1 MFACDGCNRLWA
13 GNSRLHDRNVR
24 PQKTGQ
30 KAIYAIARVKGKE
43 KMKKLSLLVMICAL
57 LAMATTVR
65 AQNNTELK
73 GDYAFAFDG
82 MTTGGGNN
90 STPFAAV
97 GRFTADGAGNLTNG
111 ELDTNGVGLPE
122 KLIAQ
127 SFTGTYSIGADNRG
141 VMNLNIPGGGT
152 LAFAMMANGNAKFG
166 EIDASGGQGTVGSGT
181 MEKVDTTAF
190 STAKI
195 AGDYAFGVVG
205 FDPSNNRS
213 AIAGRF
219 TASGAG
225 TFTNGA
231 ADMNLSGTFSTLNVF
246 VGSYAVTDGATG
258 RGILNMPALAGGTLA
273 NLNFVFY
280 VVNAGKV
287 FAMEMDA
294 LSPATPLLTGSVL
307 QQQTPPIVGF
317 TNTSLN
323 GGMVMYGSGT
333 GAAEAGLLT
342 ADGIGTL
349 TLDFNGACFGEGGGN
364 GTYLVASNGRTAIRI
379 GNPSSGPYAAA
390 YLVSSNQAFFIVPDP
405 CVSFGFGEPQ
415 APGTLTNGAI
425 AGKYAGSTAIPT
437 YVNDVIFSGEFTA
450 DGAIPTGNISGI
462 EDIGAPSGPSLG
474 VPANATYSISISS
487 TYVNGKGWWY
497 VNGSRAGLIY
507 VISPSKFVVL
517 SWDPSSYQSLLIFEQ

>member
-1 MFACDGCNRLWA
+1 MRKWNALGIICFA
-13 GNSRLHDRNVR
+13 
-24 PQKTGQ
+24 
-30 KAIYAIARVKGKE
+30 
-43 KMKKLSLLVMICAL
+43 LLVAS
-57 LAMATTVR
+57 AVR
-65 AQNNTELK
+65 GQTAPGVNNAALK
-73 GDYAFAFDG
+73 GDYAFSFNG
-82 MTTGGGNN
+82 MTTGDGVA

-111 ELDTNGVGLPE
+111 ELDANGFGAME
-122 KLIAQ
+122 KAVAQ
-127 SFTGTYSIGADNRG
+127 PFTGTYSIGADNRG

-152 LAFAMMANGNAKFG
+152 LAFAMMANGNAKFV
-166 EIDASGGQGTVGSGT
+166 EIDAAGGHGTVGSGT
-181 MEKVDTTAF
+181 VEKVDTTAF

-195 AGDYAFGVVG
+195 AADYAFGVAG
-205 FDPSNNRS
+205 FDQSNNRT
-213 AIAGRF
+213 ALAGRF
-219 TASGAG
+219 TANGLG

-231 ADMNLSGTFSTLNVF
+231 ADLNLSGMFSTLNVLA
-246 VGSYAVTDGATG
+246 GTYAVTDGATG
-258 RGILNMPALAGGTLA
+258 RGILNMPPAVGGTPI

-294 LSPATPLLTGSVL
+294 LSPATPLLTGVVL
-307 QQQTPPIVGF
+307 QQQTPAIVGF
-317 TNTSLN
+317 TNASLN

-333 GAAEAGLLT
+333 GAGEAGLLT
-342 ADGIGTL
+342 ADGIGLL
-349 TLDFNGACFGEGGGN
+349 TLDFNGACMGEGGGN

>member
-1 MFACDGCNRLWA
+1 MRKLNILLTVCFALVFASTAQPQSPA
-13 GNSRLHDRNVR
+13 GVNN
-24 PQKTGQ
+24 
-30 KAIYAIARVKGKE
+30 AE
-43 KMKKLSLLVMICAL
+43 LSG
-57 LAMATTVR
+57 
-65 AQNNTELK
+65 N
-73 GDYAFAFDG
+73 YAFTFNG
-82 MTTGGGNN
+82 MTTGGGGA
-90 STPFAAV
+90 STVFAGV
-97 GRFTADGAGNLTNG
+97 GRFTADGAGNLING
-111 ELDTNGVGLPE
+111 ELDTNGIGPQE

-127 SFTGTYSIGADNRG
+127 TFIGTYQIGADHRG
-141 VMNLNIPGGGT
+141 VMDLNIPGGGT
-152 LAFAMMANGNAKFG
+152 LAFAMMANGNAKFV
-166 EIDASGGQGTVGSGT
+166 EIDASGGHGTVGSGT

-273 NLNFVFY
+273 DLNFVFY

-379 GNPSSGPYAAA
+379 GNPSSAPYTAA
-390 YLVSSNQAFFIVPDP
+390 YLVSSNQAFFICPVHSS
-405 CVSFGFGEPQ
+405 SF
-415 APGTLTNGAI
+415 
-425 AGKYAGSTAIPT
+425 
-437 YVNDVIFSGEFTA
+437 
-450 DGAIPTGNISGI
+450 
-462 EDIGAPSGPSLG
+462 
-474 VPANATYSISISS
+474 
-487 TYVNGKGWWY
+487 
-497 VNGSRAGLIY
+497 
-507 VISPSKFVVL
+507 
-517 SWDPSSYQSLLIFEQ
+517 

>member
-1 MFACDGCNRLWA
+1 MRKWNALGIICFA
-13 GNSRLHDRNVR
+13 
-24 PQKTGQ
+24 
-30 KAIYAIARVKGKE
+30 
-43 KMKKLSLLVMICAL
+43 LLVAS
-57 LAMATTVR
+57 AVR
-65 AQNNTELK
+65 GQTAPGVNNAALK
-73 GDYAFAFDG
+73 GDYAFSFNG
-82 MTTGGGNN
+82 MTTGDGVA

-111 ELDTNGVGLPE
+111 ELDANGFGAIE
-122 KLIAQ
+122 KAVAQ
-127 SFTGTYSIGADNRG
+127 PFTGTYSIGADNRG

-152 LAFAMMANGNAKFG
+152 LAFAMMANGNAKFV
-166 EIDASGGQGTVGSGT
+166 EIDAAGGHGTVGSGT
-181 MEKVDTTAF
+181 VEKVDTTAF

-195 AGDYAFGVVG
+195 AADYAFGVAG
-205 FDPSNNRS
+205 FDQSNNRT
-213 AIAGRF
+213 AMAGRF
-219 TASGAG
+219 TANGLG

-231 ADMNLSGTFSTLNVF
+231 ADLNLSGMFSTLNVLA
-246 VGSYAVTDGATG
+246 GTYAVTDGATG
-258 RGILNMPALAGGTLA
+258 RGILNMPPAVGGTPI

-294 LSPATPLLTGSVL
+294 LSPATPLLTGVVL
-307 QQQTPPIVGF
+307 QQQTPAIVGF
-317 TNTSLN
+317 TNASLN

-333 GAAEAGLLT
+333 GAAEAGQLQ